1 MFNGIFYLAVLAVAM
16 VLYSDLAE
24 SQCTTKYCEDHDE
37 TDLLAVCLRNQEV
50 VMKELSELNSKEKHN
65 DEVVDELK
73 QQVERNQKV
82 IERLQRELNSTE
94 ERNQKVIE
102 RLQRELNSTEERNQE
117 GDRRLQNQVT
127 DLMEKVA
134 RLEKSKY
141 SVS

>member
-1 MFNGIFYLAVLAVAM
+1 MFKGIFYLAVLVVAL

-37 TDLLAVCLRNQEV
+37 ADLLAVCLRNQEI

-65 DEVVDELK
+65 DEIVDELK
-73 QQVERNQKV
+73 QQVERNQEV
-82 IERLQRELNSTE
+82 IERLQRE
-94 ERNQKVIE
+94 V
-102 RLQRELNSTEERNQE
+102 NSTEERNQE
-117 GDRRLQNQVT
+117 GDRRLQDQVT

-141 SVS
+141 HKCIRLFRAIDY